1 MVDMSPEA
9 ITARLQEVARLSREA
24 PPGRGVDM
32 SSEAITARLREM
44 AALSAL
50 CFRLQAAG
58 ELAERQGASPG

>member
-1 MVDMSPEA
+1 MSSEA
-9 ITARLQEVARLSREA
+9 ITARLQEVARLSHEA
-24 PPGRGVDM
+24 PPCRGVDM

-58 ELAERQGASPG
+58 EQVKRQGASSG